1 MLAFLLH
8 IVIGVLP
15 VLGFLAALLYLDSYK
30 LVTMRVVLAVIASGL
45 VAAVACYFVN
55 GYLSGAIDI
64 DFRLYSR
71 YVGPA
76 IEELAKAL
84 VIVLLIRAHRVGF
97 LVDAA
102 ILGFAAG
109 TGFAILENV
118 YYQQLVPDASVGT
131 WIVRGFG
138 TAIMHGGCTA
148 IFAMA
153 GLSLRERAA
162 KPSAV
167 SFLPGY
173 VVAVALHSA
182 YNHAFLSPML
192 STLAVI
198 VVLPPLLLGVYQRSE
213 RATANWL
220 GAGFDADTEMLGSI
234 MSGNFGDSPAGRYLA
249 TLKSRFHGPIVADL
263 LCYLRLH
270 TELALRAKGI
280 LMMRESG
287 FDAGI
292 DAPTREKLAE
302 MRYLA
307 SSIGKTGQ
315 LAMKPLLQTG
325 NKEIW
330 QLRMLESAS
339 AIAGAHGASDA
350 PESRANCNRSATTR
364 SNTSAE

>member
-1 MLAFLLH
+1 MLAILLH
-8 IVIGVLP
+8 ILIGVLP

-30 LVTMRVVLAVIASGL
+30 LVTIRLVIAVIVSGL

-55 GYLSGAIDI
+55 GYLASVIDT

-71 YVGPA
+71 YVGPP

-84 VIVLLIRAHRVGF
+84 VIVVLIRAHRVGF

-109 TGFAILENV
+109 TGFAIVENV
-118 YYQQLVPDASVGT
+118 YYQHLVPDASVGT

-148 IFAMA
+148 IFAMV

-162 KPSAV
+162 KPTPALL
-167 SFLPGY
+167 LPGY
-173 VVAVALHSA
+173 LLAVVLHSA
-182 YNHAFLSPML
+182 YNHAFFSPML

-213 RATANWL
+213 RATADWL

-234 MSGNFGDSPAGRYLA
+234 MSGHFGDSPGGRYLA
-249 TLKSRFHGPIVADL
+249 TLKSRFQGPIVADL

-270 TELALRAKGI
+270 TELALRAKGL

-287 FDAGI
+287 FDARI
-292 DAPTREKLAE
+292 DEPTREKLAE
-302 MRYLA
+302 MRYLER
-307 SSIGKTGQ
+307 SIGKTGQ
-315 LAMKPLLQTG
+315 LAMKPLLRAG

-330 QLRMLESAS
+330 QLRMLEGAS
-339 AIAGAHGASDA
+339 A
-350 PESRANCNRSATTR
+350 
-364 SNTSAE
+364 TSAAAHAEP